1 MKILD
6 LAFEQR
12 VDETSDHAI
21 CAVIDLIKKVPGIQ
35 SKDILQVEDTIA
47 DIICNDQKRWYKE
60 GFKDAIR
67 FNRELGTRE

>member
-12 VDETSDHAI
+12 VDEASDHAI

-47 DIICNDQKRWYKE
+47 DIISNTQKRWYKE

-67 FNRELGTRE
+67 FNRELDTRE

>member
-21 CAVIDLIKKVPGIQ
+21 CTVIDLIKKVHGIQ

-47 DIICNDQKRWYKE
+47 DVIYNAQKRWYKE

-67 FNRELGTRE
+67 FNREVDTRE